1 MFIKFENKRASFND
15 GNLLVGYNQATLPED
30 PVVIDPP
37 VIELLNFPIN
47 EFNDVGTVY
56 NALYPDD
63 QLILI
68 LRHGHRTDHETSDG
82 NNYEKRL
89 TIMGEAQCRL
99 VGEKLKFNNYFPKD
113 DSKYLSSDTDRTRNT
128 CYNIMF
134 QRGDELY
141 TDKTE
146 IPDDYE
152 YNPRTEGMSTGL
164 DDYTNILGSADYDS
178 LPGRISTTGN
188 DSWSRVS
195 NYAFGLPKD
204 GDAQT
209 LLARKNEK
217 DNMSHIFLNELISI
231 SDKKINIYASHDY
244 KIIPLLSTFTGIEFD
259 FQAQKPGFD
268 ISDNKYKDG
277 KWLNYLSGL
286 ACVIHS
292 DKVKEYIPVRGL
304 SVGYSYSWPEDH
316 DENWTGPDG
325 ENHDPNWT
333 GPDDEFEWTPFL
345 P

>member
-1 MFIKFENKRASFND
+1 MFIKFDNKRASFDN
-15 GNLLVGYNQATLPED
+15 GNLSVGYSQATLPED

-37 VIELLNFPIN
+37 VIEPLGFPTST
-47 EFNDVGTVY
+47 FNDVGTVY

-68 LRHGHRTDHETSDG
+68 LRHGHRTESLNDDV
-82 NNYEKRL
+82 L

-99 VGEKLKFNNYFPKD
+99 VGDKLKFNDDFPEN

-128 CYNIMF
+128 CYNIMWG
-134 QRGDELY
+134 RGDRLY
-141 TDKTE
+141 QNKTI
-146 IPDDYE
+146 IPSNVT
-152 YNPRTEGMSTGL
+152 YNPKEKGMSTGL
-164 DDYTNILGSADYDS
+164 DDYTNILGSADYEA
-178 LPGRISTTGN
+178 LPGSIATVPSHGWEKVT
-188 DSWSRVS
+188 
-195 NYAFGLPKD
+195 NYAFGKNQSVDDP
-204 GDAQT
+204 T
-209 LLARKNEK
+209 LLARKEEK

-244 KIIPLLSTFTGIEFD
+244 KIIPLLSTFTDIPAFD
-259 FQAQKPGFD
+259 FQANESGFD
-268 ISDNKYKDG
+268 INDNKWKNG

-292 DKVKEYIPVRGL
+292 DKVKEYIPVKGL

-316 DENWTGPDG
+316 PSTWTGPDG
-325 ENHDPNWT
+325 ENHDPKWT